1 MFEHAILQ
9 NSFGNRR
16 AFAASAGFAG
26 QAALAAC
33 IAMAP
38 LIWPR
43 VLPSPRLMMTIAPP
57 PPAPAPPEH
66 TMAVRPRTPHNAAS
80 PLRTD
85 QLIPA
90 RMPAHPRVLD
100 DLAAVDPAPA
110 SGIPGGIGK
119 AQSNG
124 VLDGLLRLAPDVSKP
139 VVKAVEAKPPV
150 EETKRIRVSS
160 LDPGRLIHIIQPV
173 YPPIAKT
180 AHIEGTVELSAVIGT
195 DGHVRDL
202 SVVSGHPLLR
212 KAAIDAVRQWIYKPP
227 VLNGESVEIVAP
239 IAVIFRLN

>member
-1 MFEHAILQ
+1 MFEHAVLE

-26 QAALAAC
+26 QAALAAF
-33 IAMAP
+33 IALAP
-38 LIWPR
+38 LIWPQ
-43 VLPSPRLMMTIAPP
+43 VLPSPRLTMTIAPP

-66 TMAVRPRTPHNAAS
+66 TAAVRPRTPHSLA
-80 PLRTD
+80 PIFRTD
-85 QLIPA
+85 LLLPA
-90 RMPAHPRVLD
+90 RMPAHPAVIID
-100 DLAAVDPAPA
+100 ETGHDLPVAG
-110 SGIPGGIGK
+110 GIPGGIGK
-119 AQSNG
+119 MPGSGLLDG
-124 VLDGLLRLAPDVSKP
+124 VLGIGQDIPRPM
-139 VVKAVEAKPPV
+139 AKQAEPKLPV
-150 EETKRIRVSS
+150 EEVKRIRVSS
-160 LDPGRLIHIIQPV
+160 LDPGRLIHMIQPV

-195 DGHVRDL
+195 DGRVRDL

>member
-1 MFEHAILQ
+1 MFEHAVLE

-33 IAMAP
+33 IAIAP
-38 LIWPR
+38 LIWPQ
-43 VLPSPRLMMTIAPP
+43 VLPSPRLTMRIEPP

-66 TMAVRPRTPHNAAS
+66 TAAVRPRTAHSMAPMFRAD
-80 PLRTD
+80 L
-85 QLIPA
+85 LLPA
-90 RMPAHPRVLD
+90 RMPAHPSVIVD
-100 DLAAVDPAPA
+100 KTTSDPPDAV
-110 SGIPGGIGK
+110 GIPGGIGR
-119 AQSNG
+119 AQRNG
-124 VLDGLLRLAPDVSKP
+124 VLDGLLRVAPDVSKP
-139 VVKAVEAKPPV
+139 LVKSVEAKPPV
-150 EETKRIRVSS
+150 EETKRIQVSS
-160 LDPGRLIHIIQPV
+160 LDPGRLIHMIQPV

-202 SVVSGHPLLR
+202 RVVSGHPLLR

-227 VLNGESVEIVAP
+227 ALNGESVEIVAP
-239 IAVIFRLN
+239 IAVIFKLN

>member
-1 MFEHAILQ
+1 MFEHAVLE

-26 QAALAAC
+26 QAALAAF
-33 IAMAP
+33 IAIAP
-38 LIWPR
+38 LIWPQ
-43 VLPSPRLMMTIAPP
+43 VLPSPRFTMTITPP

-66 TMAVRPRTPHNAAS
+66 MTAVRPRAPHSAA
-80 PLRTD
+80 PIFRTD
-85 QLIPA
+85 LLLPA
-90 RMPAHPRVLD
+90 RMPAHGPVIVDQPDPGSLLD
-100 DLAAVDPAPA
+100 NGV
-110 SGIPGGIGK
+110 PGGLGK
-119 AQSNG
+119 AQGSTLLNG
-124 VLDGLLRLAPDVSKP
+124 ILGMSPEVSKP
-139 VVKAVEAKPPV
+139 MVKPV
-150 EETKRIRVSS
+150 EPKGQVEEVKRIRVSS
-160 LDPGRLIHIIQPV
+160 LDPGRLIHMVQPV

-195 DGHVRDL
+195 DGRVRDL

-212 KAAIDAVRQWIYKPP
+212 NAAIDAVRQWIYKPP

>member
-1 MFEHAILQ
+1 MFEHAVLE

-33 IAMAP
+33 IAIAP
-38 LIWPR
+38 LIWPQ
-43 VLPSPRLMMTIAPP
+43 VLPSPRLTMTIAAPP
-57 PPAPAPPEH
+57 PPGEPPVH
-66 TMAVRPRTPHNAAS
+66 TAVVRPRTAHSLAPIF
-80 PLRTD
+80 RTD
-85 QLIPA
+85 LLLPA
-90 RMPAHPRVLD
+90 RVPAHP
-100 DLAAVDPAPA
+100 AVIVDEGTQDPGPA

-119 AQSNG
+119 AQGNAL
-124 VLDGLLRLAPDVSKP
+124 LDGVFRVAPDVSKP
-139 VVKAVEAKPPV
+139 VAKPPEPKAV
-150 EETKRIRVSS
+150 AEETKRIHVSS
-160 LDPGRLIHIIQPV
+160 LDPGRLIHMIQPV

-180 AHIEGTVELSAVIGT
+180 AHVEGTVELSAVIGT
-195 DGHVRDL
+195 DGRVRDL

-227 VLNGESVEIVAP
+227 VLNGESVEIIAP